1 MQLRVG
7 GLPAMTGL
15 ELVSKDSGKRTY
27 RARHGDD
34 RTLLWDFLLDGKGQ
48 IEDVG
53 VRDE

>member
-15 ELVSKDSGKRTY
+15 ELVSKESGKRIY
-27 RARHGDD
+27 RSRHGDD
-34 RTLLWDFLLDGKGQ
+34 RTVLWDFLLNANGL